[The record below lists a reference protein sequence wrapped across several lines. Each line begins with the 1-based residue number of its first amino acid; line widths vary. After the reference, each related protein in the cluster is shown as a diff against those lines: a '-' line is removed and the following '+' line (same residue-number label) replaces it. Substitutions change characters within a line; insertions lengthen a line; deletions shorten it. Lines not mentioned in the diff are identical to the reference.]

1 MSEDTYKTNE
11 SFLAEIHQSILES
24 IPEKDG
30 TYILTPNGWED
41 YAAKWAYGYIV
52 ASTEVLDD
60 DEIIIGDLVGV
71 WIAPDGH
78 KWIDHVRHVAG
89 YDDAVKLGNKYNQ
102 IAIWDLRVSD
112 VVIL

>member
-11 SFLAEIHQSILES
+11 SFLAEIHQSILGA
-24 IPEKDG
+24 IPKQDG
-30 TYILTPNGWED
+30 TYILTANGWED

-52 ASTEVLDD
+52 ATTAI
-60 DEIIIGDLVGV
+60 EIDTVFEIGDLVGV
-71 WIAPDGH
+71 WIAPDGY
-78 KWIDHVRHVAG
+78 KWIDHVKHVTG
-89 YDDAVKLGNKYNQ
+89 YDDAVKLGNDYNQ